1 MEEKKLKEMIKN
13 LPDEIKDQLILL
25 LLTHDKEDI
34 WIQQIPVY
42 EDITHEGHI
51 VFRYIKEFK
60 YEVGVK
66 HFAKDDVDVID
77 KKWPHQIYL

>member
-60 YEVGVK
+60 YVVGVK
-66 HFAKDDVDVID
+66 HKE
-77 KKWPHQIYL
+77 WTHQIDSEKVLTNIFI

>member
-42 EDITHEGHI
+42 EDITHKGYI

-60 YEVGVK
+60 YVVGVK
-66 HFAKDDVDVID
+66 QHKERTYQID
-77 KKWPHQIYL
+77 SEKVLTNIFI